1 MKEKE
6 IRTKIKYGLEFLIG
20 IVKKRFAESEGMKD
34 ENIIILF
41 KNELIGVTL
50 MIVGLLIILL

>member
-6 IRTKIKYGLEFLIG
+6 IRTKLKYGLGSLIG
-20 IVKKRFAESEGMKD
+20 IVKKRLAESGGMKD

-41 KNELIGVTL
+41 KNELIGVIL
-50 MIVGLLIILL
+50 MIVGLL

>member
-1 MKEKE
+1 
-6 IRTKIKYGLEFLIG
+6 
-20 IVKKRFAESEGMKD
+20 MKD

-41 KNELIGVTL
+41 KNELIGVIL